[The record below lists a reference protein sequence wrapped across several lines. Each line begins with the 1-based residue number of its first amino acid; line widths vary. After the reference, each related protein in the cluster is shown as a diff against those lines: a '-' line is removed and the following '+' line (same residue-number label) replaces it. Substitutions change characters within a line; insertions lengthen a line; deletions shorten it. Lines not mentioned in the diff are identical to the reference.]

1 MDPKNTSQLTDSLP
15 KKRKSKRI
23 PKNNDADIKESSIKK
38 TKKRKKS
45 NPSITTAKKITI
57 MTISLALLA
66 AGGFYGYQKYQ
77 SYSQNSVNIDKNTE
91 HPDNPALNDLSPT
104 FINTGLAFKMKDW
117 TPEQLNQVRA
127 IIQQYA
133 PVPEIQKISHDT
145 AFPTLSVLSYMM
157 NDDFFLLDSDDINR
171 YQTGYT
177 KATTGITVDNAY
189 NITNITPYSSAWR
202 KGLRL
207 SYKLEALD
215 NKKLRSGL
223 SPDEINNALT
233 TYPTSKWMFND
244 SQGRR
249 MTIKKIEKEYP
260 SGDLAESWAYQ
271 NTLVLRIRE
280 MTKATPGVVN
290 SLLNSRLKDSGL
302 KGIIIDLRGSSDDIY
317 SGLPELAWLLNQQ
330 KQQDL
335 AITLDVNKNTEKLQ
349 TKTPDFAVDNAMLQK
364 LNSLPRIVLVDYQT
378 SGSFE
383 VLAQNLIDNGAK
395 INGTETSGSRYKR
408 EVFKIDDKHWISFK
422 TKAVLNN
429 NQSSIK
435 IKPANNKVIFF
446 VDTLYAEKR
455 SQ

>member
-45 NPSITTAKKITI
+45 NSSITTAKKITVL
-57 MTISLALLA
+57 TITLALLA
-66 AGGFYGYQKYQ
+66 AGGFYSFKKYQ
-77 SYSQNSVNIDKNTE
+77 SYSLNSVNDAQKIE
-91 HPDNPALNDLSPT
+91 HPDNPALNDLSPS
-104 FINTGLAFKMKDW
+104 FINTSLAFKMKDW
-117 TPEQLNQVRA
+117 TPDQLNQVRS

-133 PVPEIQKISHDT
+133 PVPEIQKISHDP
-145 AFPTLSVLSYMM
+145 AFSTLSVLSYMM
-157 NDDFFLLDSDDINR
+157 NDDFMPLEPDDINL

-189 NITNITPYSSAWR
+189 NITDITPYSSAWR

-223 SPDEINNALT
+223 SNEEVNNALT
-233 TYPTSKWMFND
+233 TYSTSKWMFND

-249 MTIKKIEKEYP
+249 MTIKTLEKEYP

-271 NTLVLRIRE
+271 NTLVLRIRK

-290 SLLNSRLKDSGL
+290 SLLNNRLKDDAL
-302 KGIIIDLRGSSDDIY
+302 KGIVIDLRGASDDIY

-330 KQQDL
+330 KEQDL
-335 AITLDVNKNTEKLQ
+335 AMTVDVNKNTEIIQ
-349 TKTPDFAVDNAMLQK
+349 AKTPAFSVDNAMLQK

-378 SGSFE
+378 AGSFE

-395 INGTETSGSRYKR
+395 INGTQTAGSRYKR
-408 EVFKIDDKHWISFK
+408 EAFKIDDSHWISFK

-429 NQSSIK
+429 NQSSLK